1 LQNISKIN
9 RTIKEHI
16 DKETLAAKGG
26 MYQIFVTIEAGSIF
40 GGYIDIDMPRP
51 YGLLRRNQNPRGKRI
66 GVESQHSTLLSC
78 IYFNHNCREGKSE

>member
-26 MYQIFVTIEAGSIF
+26 MYQIFVTIEADSIF
-40 GGYIDIDMPRP
+40 GGYINIDMPRP
-51 YGLLRRNQNPRGKRI
+51 YGLLWRNQNP
-66 GVESQHSTLLSC
+66 
-78 IYFNHNCREGKSE
+78 